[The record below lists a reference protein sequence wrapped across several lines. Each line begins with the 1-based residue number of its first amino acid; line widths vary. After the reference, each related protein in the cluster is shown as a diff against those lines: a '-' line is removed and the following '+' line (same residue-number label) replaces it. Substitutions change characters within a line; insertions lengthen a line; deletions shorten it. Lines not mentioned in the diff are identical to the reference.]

1 MPVGAPRDLHVRITT
16 PTSAHAT
23 WTGVPNTRE
32 SIRGKLLG
40 YKVLSQLCGNCR
52 STFALAMGLKVE
64 NLGRVA
70 QRPVRIAIPR
80 SLVLGPR
87 TRIQTTANSLQYRA
101 PPSLIPQSL
110 LYLWPCFFCYHFL
123 FHLLYFVYIVSL
135 IFISLFE
142 DLMHNFHLLLLY
154 VLILL
159 LVDCRLM
166 NYFKMNDKQSKKNFE
181 SVFFLLLRESFSF
194 AL

>member
-52 STFALAMGLKVE
+52 STCALAMGLKVE

-70 QRPVRIAIPR
+70 QRSVKIAIPR
-80 SLVLGPR
+80 SFVLGPR
-87 TRIQTTANSLQYRA
+87 TRIQTTADGLQYIA

-110 LYLWPCFFCYHFL
+110 LYLWPWFFCYHFL

-142 DLMHNFHLLLLY
+142 DLMHIFH
-154 VLILL
+154 
-159 LVDCRLM
+159 
-166 NYFKMNDKQSKKNFE
+166 
-181 SVFFLLLRESFSF
+181 
-194 AL
+194 